1 MPDREQNSQN
11 DFMIEKI
18 KTRPVNRRKLIRRM
32 TLTVVMAVIFGTV
45 ACVTFLVLEPVIS
58 SRLYPEEE
66 LPSVEFP
73 ELPEDQEE
81 MSPEEMLAEN
91 IPSESPSPVSP
102 SESPLPEQ
110 LPEET
115 PSALTEE
122 RVREILDS
130 ARPDIDNFSQM
141 QDTVLK
147 YIYEDK
153 TDEDGNITKTA
164 LCRYMV
170 TIRGVTSN
178 VDWFDDIQESS
189 NQVPGLIVAD
199 TGFELLILVNYS
211 PLKNAESLVL
221 DLDNGTYRV
230 NAELK
235 GVDQDTDL
243 AIAAVIKNRLPAQ
256 YLEEDGL
263 AVASLGSSV
272 GSRMVGMPVIALGS
286 PLGVSG
292 SIGSGMITAAGTQ
305 LTGPDRSYRLLLTN
319 IVGSRNAEGVL
330 FNLNGQVVGII
341 AENNL
346 GDGMENLITAYG
358 ITELRRIIEKLSNSE
373 PFAYMG
379 ITGTDVPEYIHNEQG
394 VPYGAYVTR
403 VEMDSPAMLAGIQV
417 GDVITSMNGSGITT
431 FDSYCSQLI
440 RLIEP
445 GQAVQLTVMRQSQE
459 EYREMKFTIEPG
471 TL

>member
-1 MPDREQNSQN
+1 MPDREQTSQN

-66 LPSVEFP
+66 PPSVEFP
-73 ELPEDQEE
+73 ELPEDPEE

-91 IPSESPSPVSP
+91 IPSESPQPVLP
-102 SESPLPEQ
+102 LESPLPEQ

-122 RVREILDS
+122 QVWEMLGS
-130 ARPDIDNFSQM
+130 VKPDIDSFSQM
-141 QDTVLK
+141 QDAVLK
-147 YIYEDK
+147 YIYENE
-153 TDEDGNITKTA
+153 TDEDGTIVRTA
-164 LCRYMV
+164 LSRYMV
-170 TIRGVTSN
+170 TVRGVTSN

-189 NQVPGLIVAD
+189 NQAPGLIVAD

-221 DLDNGTYRV
+221 DLDNGVYRV
-230 NAELK
+230 NAQLK

-263 AVASLGSSV
+263 AVAPLGSSLGS
-272 GSRMVGMPVIALGS
+272 RLVGMPVIALGS
-286 PLGVSG
+286 PLGTG
-292 SIGSGMITAAGTQ
+292 DSIGIGMITSAGTQ
-305 LTGPDRSYRLLLTN
+305 LTGPDRSYRLLLTD
-319 IVGSRNAEGVL
+319 IIGSRNGEGAL
-330 FNLNGQVVGII
+330 FNLKGQVVGILT
-341 AENNL
+341 ENNL
-346 GDGMENLITAYG
+346 ENGMENLVTAYG
-358 ITELRRIIEKLSNSE
+358 ITELRRIIEKLSNSK

-379 ITGTDVPEYIHNEQG
+379 ITGTDVPEYVHNEQG

-417 GDVITSMNGSGITT
+417 GDVITSMNGSSITT
-431 FDSYCSQLI
+431 FDGYCSQLI

-445 GQAVQLTVMRQSQE
+445 GQTVQLTAERQSQG
-459 EYREMKFTIEPG
+459 EYRKMEFTIEPG